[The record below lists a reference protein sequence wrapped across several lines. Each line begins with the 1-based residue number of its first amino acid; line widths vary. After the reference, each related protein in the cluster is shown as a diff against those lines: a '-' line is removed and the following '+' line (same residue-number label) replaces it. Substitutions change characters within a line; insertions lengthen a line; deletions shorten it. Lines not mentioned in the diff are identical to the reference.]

1 MSNRQLTL
9 RDGRRL
15 GYSEFGEPRG
25 RPILYCHGF
34 PASRLEGRLAHD
46 AALRIR
52 VRLIAADRPGYGL
65 SDFQPNRRIADW
77 PRDLTELVD
86 ALRLDRFAVLGISG
100 GAPYAVACAGAI
112 PERLTAAGIV
122 CGLGRT
128 DRGEFTADMNR
139 IARAS
144 FALARRAPALSRLV
158 TRALASVLRG
168 SPRLTFKLMAS
179 RLPPPDQ
186 EVLSRTGVF
195 GLFADSFREAFRQG
209 GRGAAFD
216 LALYAQPWVT
226 AVESIRVPCHL
237 WHGEQDMT
245 VPVAMGKRLA
255 AALPDCSAR
264 FYPDEGH
271 YSLPVRRIEEILAAL
286 AARE

>member
-1 MSNRQLTL
+1 VSGRQFSLH
-9 RDGRRL
+9 DGRRL
-15 GYSEFGEPRG
+15 GYSEFGAPRG

-34 PASRLEGRLAHD
+34 PASRLEARLAHE
-46 AALRIR
+46 AALRTR

-77 PRDLTELVD
+77 PRDLRELAD
-86 ALRLDRFAVLGISG
+86 ALGLDRFAVLGISG
-100 GAPYAVACAGAI
+100 GAPYVIACAGAI

-128 DRGEFTADMNR
+128 DRGEFTADMNL

-144 FALARRAPALSRLV
+144 FAVARRAPPLSRLV
-158 TRALASVLRG
+158 NRALASVLRG
-168 SPRLTFKLMAS
+168 NPRLTLKLMAS

-186 EVLSRTGVF
+186 EVLSQTVVF
-195 GLFADSFREAFRQG
+195 GMISDSYREALRQG
-209 GRGAAFD
+209 GRGAALD
-216 LALYAQPWVT
+216 LTLYAQPWETV
-226 AVESIRVPCHL
+226 VESIRVPCHL
-237 WHGEQDMT
+237 WHGEADTT
-245 VPVAMGKRLA
+245 VPVAMGRRLA
-255 AALPDCSAR
+255 AALPDCRAE

-271 YSLPVRRIEEILAAL
+271 YSLPVRRIGEILAVL